1 VKLDLVHDVVLR
13 HPVDV
18 VWRALTEAESIS
30 DWLMATTDF
39 EPRVG
44 SRFRMKTQRLSAS
57 GWVEAEVIELE
68 PLRRMVWAWSIEDGN
83 APTTVTFE
91 LRSDGEDTHLRLTHE
106 GEIDPLAGGL
116 IGDGWPG
123 RIELLRRSLD

>member
-1 VKLDLVHDVVLR
+1 MKLDLVCEEVLA

-18 VWRALTEAESIS
+18 VWSALTEAASIS
-30 DWLMATTDF
+30 DWLMPTSDF

-44 SRFRMKTQRLSAS
+44 SRFRLKTQRLSAN
-57 GWVEAEVIELE
+57 GWVDAEVIELE
-68 PLRRMVWAWSIEDGN
+68 PPWRMVWAWSIEDGN

-91 LRSDGEDTHLRLTHE
+91 LRSKGEDTHLRLTHE

-116 IGDGWPG
+116 IRDGWPG
-123 RIELLRRSLD
+123 RIDLLRRSL